1 MLRSNVYLGLTRCKL
16 SYAWK
21 GFVGIKRILRFLD
34 LLAGYKAKDEKDVKL
49 FWSF

>member
-1 MLRSNVYLGLTRCKL
+1 MYITRCKL

-21 GFVGIKRILRFLD
+21 GSVRIKRILRFLD